1 MNKKTTTRKPVRAPT
16 RYAPEAELEFASA
29 SRGQWR
35 AAVHE
40 ELERLKN
47 RLLQEYFDK
56 CIDSAL
62 EPAIRRAAHEASA
75 LASITPYPLL
85 VFPTLFE
92 EKAEAAVRYHLR
104 QQMVWDRSRRLMSMA
119 A

>member
-1 MNKKTTTRKPVRAPT
+1 MNKQTTMPKPVRAPT
-16 RYAPEAELEFASA
+16 RYAPDAELEFASA

-35 AAVHE
+35 ATIHE

-47 RLLQEYFDK
+47 RLLQEYFTKPVDL
-56 CIDSAL
+56 AL
-62 EPAIRRAAHEASA
+62 APAIRRAANEAAA
-75 LASITPYPLL
+75 LASISPYPLL

-92 EKAEAAVRYHLR
+92 EKAEAAVRYHFR
-104 QQMVWDRSRRLMSMA
+104 QQLVWDRSRRLMSMA

>member
-1 MNKKTTTRKPVRAPT
+1 MNKQTTMRKPVRAPT
-16 RYAPEAELEFASA
+16 RYAPDAELEFASV

-35 AAVHE
+35 ATVHE

-47 RLLQEYFDK
+47 RLLQEYFNK
-56 CIDSAL
+56 CADSAL
-62 EPAIRRAAHEASA
+62 LPAIHRAAHEAAA
-75 LASITPYPLL
+75 LASINPYPLL

-92 EKAEAAVRYHLR
+92 EKAEAALRYHFR
-104 QQMVWDRSRRLMSMA
+104 QQLVWDRSRRLMSMA